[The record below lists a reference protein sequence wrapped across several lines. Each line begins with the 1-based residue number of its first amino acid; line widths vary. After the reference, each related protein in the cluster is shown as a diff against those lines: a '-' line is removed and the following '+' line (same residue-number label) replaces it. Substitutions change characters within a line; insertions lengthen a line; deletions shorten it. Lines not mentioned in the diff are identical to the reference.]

1 MVTNVTSLTGN
12 GLKDWVIQRAT
23 AVYFAVYSLYLFGFL
38 LWHPN
43 MPYAEWS
50 LLFHGFGFRIASLL
64 ALLLLSLHTWIGVW
78 TVTTDYIKST
88 AVRLPLQ
95 VCVVIGL
102 LAQFILGF
110 LIIWGQS

>member
-50 LLFHGFGFRIASLL
+50 LLFH
-64 ALLLLSLHTWIGVW
+64 
-78 TVTTDYIKST
+78 
-88 AVRLPLQ
+88 
-95 VCVVIGL
+95 
-102 LAQFILGF
+102 
-110 LIIWGQS
+110 